1 MNFYKSLAVAGGVTG
16 TILGA
21 VLLTGL
27 MTDQKLALENKEFKR
42 PQTLRIQA
50 IPIRLGGYSL
60 KYKRGA
66 GDIVMLSVSVTV
78 PGRAE
83 RDLVCRLAPR
93 LVSTVTNDVTI
104 RYSDVDELRT
114 DLTRALPEH
123 LRRRFNLALNGNL
136 IQSVTV
142 DKVEAG
148 KLPPQSTCTDAP

>member
-1 MNFYKSLAVAGGVTG
+1 VNFYKSLAVAGGVTG
-16 TILGA
+16 TILSA

-27 MTDQKLALENKEFKR
+27 MTDQKLALENEEFNR

-50 IPIRLGGYSL
+50 IPVRLGGYSL
-60 KYKRGA
+60 KYKRGT

-78 PGRAE
+78 PGRTE

-114 DLTRALPEH
+114 DLTRTLPEH

-148 KLPPQSTCTDAP
+148 KLPPQSTCTGAP

>member
-1 MNFYKSLAVAGGVTG
+1 VNFYKSLAVAGGVTG

-27 MTDQKLALENKEFKR
+27 MTHKQTELDEAARSR

-50 IPIRLGGYSL
+50 IPVRLGGYSL
-60 KYKRGA
+60 KYKRGT

-78 PGRAE
+78 PGAKE
-83 RDLVCRLAPR
+83 KELVCRLAPR

-104 RYSDVDELRT
+104 RYAETDALRA
-114 DLTRALPEH
+114 DLTRTLPDH
-123 LRRRFNLALNGNL
+123 LRRRFNLALGGTL

-142 DKVEAG
+142 DTVDAG
-148 KLPPQSTCTDAP
+148 QFPPQSTCNNAS

>member
-27 MTDQKLALENKEFKR
+27 ATDQKLALENKELNL

-60 KYKRGA
+60 KYKRGT

-104 RYSDVDELRT
+104 RYSDVNELRT
-114 DLTRALPEH
+114 DLTRTLPEH
-123 LRRRFNLALNGNL
+123 LRRRFSLALNGNL

>member
-27 MTDQKLALENKEFKR
+27 MTDQKLALDNKEFNH

-60 KYKRGA
+60 KYKRGT

-104 RYSDVDELRT
+104 RYSDVNELRT
-114 DLTRALPEH
+114 DLTRNLPEH

>member
-27 MTDQKLALENKEFKR
+27 MTDQKMALDSEELNR

-50 IPIRLGGYSL
+50 IPVRLGGYSL
-60 KYKRGA
+60 KYKRGT

-78 PGRAE
+78 PGHAE
-83 RDLVCRLAPR
+83 RDVVCRLAPR

-104 RYSDVDELRT
+104 RYSDVDALRT
-114 DLTRALPEH
+114 DLTKTLPEH
-123 LRRRFNLALNGNL
+123 LRRRFNLALGGKL
-136 IQSVTV
+136 IQSVIV

-148 KLPPQSTCTDAP
+148 QLPPQSTCNNAS

>member
-27 MTDQKLALENKEFKR
+27 ITDQQVELDAAERDR

-50 IPIRLGGYSL
+50 IPLRLGGYSL
-60 KYKRGA
+60 RYKRGT
-66 GDIVMLSVSVTV
+66 GDIVMLSISVTV
-78 PGRAE
+78 PGLSE
-83 RDLVCRLAPR
+83 KNLVCRLAPR

-104 RYSDVDELRT
+104 RYTEVDALRA
-114 DLTRALPEH
+114 DLTKSLPEH
-123 LRRRFNLALNGNL
+123 LRRRFNLALGGRL

-142 DKVEAG
+142 DTVDAG
-148 KLPPQSTCTDAP
+148 ELPPQSTCANAS

>member
-27 MTDQKLALENKEFKR
+27 MADQKMLLHDAELNR

-50 IPIRLGGYSL
+50 IPVRLGGYSL
-60 KYKRGA
+60 KYKRGT

-78 PGRAE
+78 PGLKE
-83 RDLVCRLAPR
+83 KDLVCRLAPR

-104 RYSDVDELRT
+104 RYSDVDALRT
-114 DLTRALPEH
+114 DLTKTLPEH
-123 LRRRFNLALNGNL
+123 LRRRFNLALGGRL
-136 IQSVTV
+136 IQNVIV

>member
-1 MNFYKSLAVAGGVTG
+1 MTFYKSLAVAGGVTG

-27 MTDQKLALENKEFKR
+27 ITDQQVQLDDAERSR

-50 IPIRLGGYSL
+50 IPVRLGGYSL
-60 KYKRGA
+60 RYKRGT

-78 PGRAE
+78 PGTKE
-83 RDLVCRLAPR
+83 KELVCRLAPR

-104 RYSDVDELRT
+104 RYAEIEALRA

-123 LRRRFNLALNGNL
+123 LRRRFNLALGGKL
-136 IQSVTV
+136 IQRVTV
-142 DKVEAG
+142 DTVDVG
-148 KLPPQSTCTDAP
+148 QFPPQSTCNNAS

>member
-27 MTDQKLALENKEFKR
+27 MTDQKLALENEEFNR

-50 IPIRLGGYSL
+50 IPVRLGGYSL
-60 KYKRGA
+60 KYKRGT

-114 DLTRALPEH
+114 DLTRTLPEH